1 MPLLST
7 YRSNLGVNI
16 AAKLAVLLGS
26 LALVAAVVMSIW
38 QSSVLDSMI
47 REKGRLAASAGAYQY
62 GGILDQI
69 IDSGL
74 LTVDEVFDR
83 DYQEIKG
90 YDWGKFPKYH
100 TKYDSVTDQAVLAF
114 QDQFLENEDFVSAF
128 GVDENGYVPT
138 HNAAFSKPL
147 TGDARKDVAGNI
159 TKRKL
164 DDLVGLSAAH
174 NKLPTLAQAYS
185 REDGVTVWDFS
196 SPIEVKGRHWGA
208 FRVAI
213 SSERVGS
220 IKLRS
225 ILWLFAL
232 FSLLGLISILV
243 SYSLVSRAMSPV
255 ALLTSAADQIS
266 LGEELDTPLR
276 SESPDEIG
284 RLTRAVDR
292 LRESMKAALSRLE

>member
-1 MPLLST
+1 MSLLST

-16 AAKLAVLLGS
+16 AAKLAVWLGA

-47 REKGRLAASAGAYQY
+47 RDKGRLAASAGAYQY
-62 GGILDQI
+62 GGILDRFV
-69 IDSGL
+69 DSGL

-90 YDWGKFPKYH
+90 FHWGKHPKYH

-114 QDQFLENEDFVSAF
+114 QDQFLDNEDFVSAF
-128 GVDENGYVPT
+128 GVDVNGYVPT
-138 HNAAFSKPL
+138 HNTAFSQPL
-147 TGDARKDVAGNI
+147 TGDAQKDDAGNI

-174 NKLPTLAQAYS
+174 NKLPTLVQTYS

-213 SSERVGS
+213 SSERVAS

-243 SYSLVSRAMSPV
+243 SYSLISRAMGPV

>member
-1 MPLLST
+1 MSLLST

-62 GGILDQI
+62 GGILDQL

-90 YDWGKFPKYH
+90 YDWGKYPKYH

-147 TGDARKDVAGNI
+147 TGDARKDVAGNV

-243 SYSLVSRAMSPV
+243 SYSLISRAMGPV

>member
-16 AAKLAVLLGS
+16 AGKLAVLLGS